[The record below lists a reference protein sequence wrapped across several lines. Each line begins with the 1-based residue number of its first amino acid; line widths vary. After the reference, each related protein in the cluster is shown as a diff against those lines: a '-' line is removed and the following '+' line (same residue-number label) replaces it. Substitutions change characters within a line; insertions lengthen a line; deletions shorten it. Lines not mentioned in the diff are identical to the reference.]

1 MDNVFKNFDK
11 DIKSVGDSAFL
22 RYLGDEVMNPVAS
35 AILGEIMAHTN
46 VYVFSGVIRDYFLQR
61 RQNLR
66 DIDLV
71 IENEVDWMAIFRKYR
86 HDIKVKINSYGG
98 LKVRIED
105 LCADVWTMQRTWGLM
120 HKGVAATPQNLIRTA
135 FFNFSAIVYSLN
147 RRRFYIHKAFAQF
160 IENRE
165 IGVLYKENPNVP
177 LCIVN
182 SMYYYKE
189 LGMSLS
195 LELCRWIVTH
205 YSMFDD
211 YAAPQLAHWGCVRF
225 SREDILLFVS
235 QCRLR
240 GWV

>member
-1 MDNVFKNFDK
+1 MDNVFSNFDK
-11 DIKSVGDSAFL
+11 DIKSVADSAFL
-22 RYLGDEVMNPVAS
+22 RYLSDEVMNPVAL
-35 AILGEIMAHTN
+35 AILGEIMAQTN

-61 RQNLR
+61 KQGLR

-71 IENEVDWMAIFRKYR
+71 IEDEVDWLPIYRKYR
-86 HDIKVKINSYGG
+86 YDIKVKINSYGG
-98 LKVRIED
+98 LKVHIGD
-105 LCADVWTMQRTWGLM
+105 LCADVWTMQRTWGLR

-135 FFNFSAIVYSLN
+135 FFNFSAIAYSLN

-165 IGVLYKENPNVP
+165 IGILYKENPNVP

-182 SMYYYKE
+182 TLYYYKE

-195 LELCRWIVTH
+195 TELCRWIVAH

-211 YAAPQLAHWGCVRF
+211 YTTPQLAHWGCVRF
-225 SREDILLFVS
+225 SREEILLFLS
-235 QCRLR
+235 KCRI
-240 GWV
+240 GG

>member
-1 MDNVFKNFDK
+1 MDSVFSNFDT
-11 DIKSVGDSAFL
+11 DIKSVVNSAFQ
-22 RYLGDEVMNPVAS
+22 RYLCDEVMNPVAS

-71 IENEVDWMAIFRKYR
+71 IEKEVDWLAIYRKYR

-98 LKVRIED
+98 FKVYIRD
-105 LCADVWTMQRTWGLM
+105 LCADVWTMQRTWGLV
-120 HKGVAATPQNLIRTA
+120 HKGVAATPHNLIRTA
-135 FFNFSAIVYSLN
+135 FFNFSAIAYSLN

-160 IENRE
+160 IESRE
-165 IGVLYKENPNVP
+165 IGILYKENPNVP

-182 SMYYYKE
+182 SLYYYKE
-189 LGMSLS
+189 LGMMLS
-195 LELCRWIVTH
+195 VELCRWVAAH

-211 YAAPQLAHWGCVRF
+211 YDTPQLAHWGVVRY
-225 SREDILLFVS
+225 SREDVLLFVS
-235 QCRLR
+235 QCRMR
-240 GWV
+240 G

>member
-1 MDNVFKNFDK
+1 M
-11 DIKSVGDSAFL
+11 GDSAFL

-35 AILGEIMAHTN
+35 AILAEIMTHTN

-135 FFNFSAIVYSLN
+135 FFNFSAIAYLLN

>member
-1 MDNVFKNFDK
+1 M
-11 DIKSVGDSAFL
+11 GDSAFL